1 MSGTGGGFFEF
12 TEGNVLPNTVATG
25 TSGGAELVA
34 LKQGGGRKHK
44 RKTTKKKNTK
54 TNRKLKKKSNK
65 KRKTQKK

>member
-12 TEGNVLPNTVATG
+12 TEGNVLPNTVATA

-34 LKQGGGRKHK
+34 LKQGGGKKHRKK
-44 RKTTKKKNTK
+44 QTKKKTK

>member
-44 RKTTKKKNTK
+44 RKTTKKKTK